1 MKEMIAADLSKKET
15 VLNNNNFGKFISTN
29 CSLSLFK
36 RAREDWNKLQ
46 KTDDKKRELFNDIL
60 GTKKKDKKREAPVET
75 TAENE
80 ITPFSPPPKKKKD
93 KKREAPVETTAEK
106 EIVSSSSPP
115 PKKKKKQAKSY
126 LDDL

>member
-1 MKEMIAADLSKKET
+1 MDAIWKQSSTKTKEVIAAELSKKES

-46 KTDDKKRELFNDIL
+46 KVDNKKKELFSDILEPKKRKEPV
-60 GTKKKDKKREAPVET
+60 KDEE
-75 TAENE
+75 EE
-80 ITPFSPPPKKKKD
+80 D
-93 KKREAPVETTAEK
+93 KT
-106 EIVSSSSPP
+106 VSSSSSP
-115 PKKKKKQAKSY
+115 PKKKKKKAAKSY